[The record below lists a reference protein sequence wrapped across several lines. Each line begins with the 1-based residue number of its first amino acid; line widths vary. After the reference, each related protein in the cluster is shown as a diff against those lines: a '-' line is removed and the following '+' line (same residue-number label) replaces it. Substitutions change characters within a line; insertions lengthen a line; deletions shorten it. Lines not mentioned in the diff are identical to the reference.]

1 MCAESVAHVS
11 PHVRGSMLG
20 GRFILWGVVQMW
32 HKRNHYNN
40 QVKNMHF
47 CHDVM
52 IFHGPFENLPFRVWR
67 FQINL
72 TFVYGSDV

>member
-11 PHVRGSMLG
+11 PHVRGSVLG

-32 HKRNHYNN
+32 HKRNHYKN

-52 IFHGPFENLPFRVWR
+52 ILVSQWLKIMHQLLRCLLVLEKSL
-67 FQINL
+67 Q
-72 TFVYGSDV
+72 YM